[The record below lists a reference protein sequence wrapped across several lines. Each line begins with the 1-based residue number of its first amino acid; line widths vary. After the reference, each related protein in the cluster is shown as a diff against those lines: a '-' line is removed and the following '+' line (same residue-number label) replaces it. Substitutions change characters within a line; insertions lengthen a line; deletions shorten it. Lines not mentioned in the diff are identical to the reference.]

1 MEKYTSGGGW
11 EVISGFDE
19 AYLWPWLVNV
29 FSGMKVSKVNSNRTI
44 ATTIHGISPEKRE
57 LISEFAEWMNFRL
70 KYIEI
75 SLPSN
80 LPINDHFTPMTYSR
94 LVLAE
99 QMEDNFIWMDVDTL
113 LRSGWDSLLRLP
125 KIPPGFISRAVPE
138 FSTSLQEDINNQA
151 VQKAGTSYF
160 NSGIMQID
168 PNAFREN
175 GLGEKWKTLAKE
187 YNQRHFRYVD
197 QCILNY
203 MLAGVNIPLPK
214 EFNFVPS
221 FWGIKQQQAPSVIH
235 FAGKRKPWHVP
246 KIERN
251 PVFDR
256 FRVHRIDTEYF
267 RLYWDI
273 ERELLN
279 EATLFSYEFSK
290 KLGLLRKSQIR
301 PMEISIKRVASR
313 FQ

>member
-1 MEKYTSGGGW
+1 MKKYTGGGGW

-29 FSGMKVSKVNSNRTI
+29 FSGIKVSKVTSNRTI
-44 ATTIHGISPEKRE
+44 ATTVHGISPEKRE
-57 LISEFAEWMNFRL
+57 LISAFAEWMNFRV

-80 LPINDHFTPMTYSR
+80 LPISDHFTPIVYSR
-94 LVLAE
+94 LVVAE

-138 FSTSLQEDINNQA
+138 FSANLQEDINNQA

-160 NSGIMQID
+160 NAGIMQLD

-175 GLGEKWKTLAKE
+175 DLGEKWKTLAKE
-187 YNQRHFRYVD
+187 YNQRHFRYAD

-203 MLAGVNIPLPK
+203 MLAGLNIPLPK

-221 FWGIKQQQAPSVIH
+221 FWRIQQQQTPSVIH
-235 FAGKRKPWHVP
+235 FAGQRKPWHVP

-251 PVFDR
+251 PFFDR
-256 FRVHRIDTEYF
+256 LRAHRIDTEYF
-267 RLYWDI
+267 RLYWDV

-279 EATLFSYEFSK
+279 EAKLFSNEFSK

-301 PMEISIKRVASR
+301 PMEISIKRVVSR